1 MNWKYLFIIISILT
15 LLFIS
20 GCESDTVSEILPII
34 EENEVL
40 SLSRSELTM
49 AQGEFETTTLTIRNQ
64 DSDTISVSATVEAI
78 AFGGETVEALICE
91 FDDTGLTNTN
101 TYDLNPDESI
111 SIGLIAK
118 DDGLATGIYACLVT
132 LSELADGVDNIS
144 LIVQI
149 E

>member
-78 AFGGETVEALICE
+78 A
-91 FDDTGLTNTN
+91 
-101 TYDLNPDESI
+101 
-111 SIGLIAK
+111 
-118 DDGLATGIYACLVT
+118 
-132 LSELADGVDNIS
+132 
-144 LIVQI
+144 
-149 E
+149 